1 MVRDHKERG
10 VSTFHHDCYQ
20 MGHVFEMTILQ
31 HITDRSLRVY
41 YENLDWGDA
50 KLEELDRAFSL
61 LAKLPKSSRNK
72 VFHRRMCDSD
82 FETLPRQLS
91 AGDITYYNREQKEKG
106 KALVQMHNDFA
117 LVL

>member
-1 MVRDHKERG
+1 MVHEHEERG
-10 VSTFHHDCYQ
+10 FSTFHHSRFH
-20 MGHVFEMTILQ
+20 MAHVFESIILP

-106 KALVQMHNDFA
+106 KALVQMHDDFA